1 MGVDP
6 EGLTSAWANTLAVD
20 HPLRPVSPHVP
31 LHIWRSAAVVASL
44 VAAVELILLVFTG
57 TALLVR
63 HGSSTPVRHAAAA
76 ATPKAATHA
85 KPAPRPVH
93 AVAAPKLAR
102 SRVSV
107 MVLNGNGHHGA
118 AGAAA
123 TRVRH
128 HGYRVR
134 SVGNAGRMSYAR
146 SLVMYRP
153 GYEGEGRRLARDLGI
168 RLVSPLDGMRS
179 AQLHGAHAVVIIGA

>member
-1 MGVDP
+1 MDP
-6 EGLTSAWANTLAVD
+6 EGLASARANTVAVD
-20 HPLRPVSPHVP
+20 HPLSPVSPHVP
-31 LHIWRSAAVVASL
+31 LHIWRGAAVVASL
-44 VAAVELILLVFTG
+44 VAAVELVLLLFTG

-63 HGSSTPVRHAAAA
+63 HGSTTPSRHAAAPA
-76 ATPKAATHA
+76 ASKAATHA
-85 KPAPRPVH
+85 KPTPLRVH
-93 AVAAPKLAR
+93 AVAGPKLAR
-102 SRVSV
+102 SKVGV

-123 TRVRH
+123 ARVRD

-134 SVGNAGRMSYAR
+134 SVGNAGRMSYTS

-168 RLVSPLDGMRS
+168 RLVSPLDGIRPS
-179 AQLHGAHAVVIIGA
+179 QLRGAHAVLIVGA